1 MDFTQ
6 KYQCFLPQLCE
17 KGKTMND
24 LVIRTENLTK
34 VYGEPIDFIAPMQPA
49 FYNGK
54 SRTHGNGG
62 ELRRKRDD

>member
-1 MDFTQ
+1 
-6 KYQCFLPQLCE
+6 
-17 KGKTMND
+17 MND